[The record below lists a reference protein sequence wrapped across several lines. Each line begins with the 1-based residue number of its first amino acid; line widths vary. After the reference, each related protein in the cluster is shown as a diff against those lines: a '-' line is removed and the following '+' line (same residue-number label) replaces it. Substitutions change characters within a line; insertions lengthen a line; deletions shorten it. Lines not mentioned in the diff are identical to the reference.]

1 MLEARGLTAGYGGGR
16 IIVDGVDIDARAG
29 EVVTII
35 GQNGAGKSTLLK
47 GIFNMVPVRR
57 GSVRLDGAEVFD
69 QRPDRLL
76 AGGLAYIPQNHSIFP
91 KLTVAENL
99 RMGGFLLRD
108 QRLLAERIG
117 EVEAMFPIL
126 VERRD
131 EYAAGLSGGE
141 QRMLEIART
150 LLMAPKV
157 IMLDEPSIGLAPRL
171 VDQVFQ
177 TVRTLAEQGK
187 AMLMVEQNVKKAL
200 AASDRGYVLELGQV
214 KLHDRADR
222 LLADDRT
229 AQLYMGARPGGT
241 APSAEAPEGRP

>member
-1 MLEARGLTAGYGGGR
+1 MTAVDGRRPMLEIRGLTAGYGGGR
-16 IIVDGVDIDARAG
+16 IIVDGVDVDAAAG

-47 GIFNMVPVRR
+47 GVFNMVPVRR
-57 GSVRLDGAEVFD
+57 GQVRLDGEAVFD
-69 QRPDRLL
+69 HRPDRLL

-108 QRLLAERIG
+108 ARLLAERIA

-126 VERRD
+126 VERR
-131 EYAAGLSGGE
+131 EAYAASLSGGE

-150 LLMAPKV
+150 LLMAPRA
-157 IMLDEPSIGLAPRL
+157 IMLDEPSIGLAPRM
-171 VDQVFQ
+171 VEQVFD
-177 TVRTLAEQGK
+177 TVRRLAEQGK

-200 AASDRGYVLELGQV
+200 LASDRGYVLELGKV
-214 KLHDRADR
+214 ALADRADR
-222 LLADDRT
+222 LIGDDRV
-229 AQLYMGARPGGT
+229 ARLYMGAR
-241 APSAEAPEGRP
+241 A